1 MERTLK
7 IVVTGPFSAGK
18 TEFIKAVSDIEV
30 ITTERKLTRDAVP
43 GKEET
48 TVALDFGQTKLKGM
62 TIQLFGTP
70 GQPRFDFMWE
80 ILAKEMDGFVVMVDS
95 TDPETFGTAKKLIEM
110 FRGFE
115 NVPYIIAANKQ
126 DLDGAISPQEVRTAL
141 GLESKVKV
149 AQCIATDA
157 LVIKQILLEL
167 TKDI

>member
-48 TVALDFGQTKLKGM
+48 TVALDYGRTKLGDM
-62 TIQLFGTP
+62 TILLFGTP

-95 TDPETFGTAKKLIEM
+95 ADLETFGTAKKLIKM

-126 DLDGAISPQEVRTAL
+126 DLDGAISPQEMRSAL
-141 GLESKVKV
+141 GLEPKVKV
-149 AQCIATDA
+149 AQCVATDP

-167 TKDI
+167 TKEL

>member
-48 TVALDFGQTKLKGM
+48 TVALDYGRTKLSDM
-62 TIQLFGTP
+62 IVQLFGTP

-95 TDPETFGTAKKLIEM
+95 ADPETFGTAKKLIEM

-126 DLDGAISPQEVRTAL
+126 DLDDAISPQEMRSAL
-141 GLESKVKV
+141 GLEPKVKV
-149 AQCIATDA
+149 AQCVATDP

-167 TKDI
+167 TKEL